1 MNSANKIDY
10 ETRPCKYTE
19 RRMLLAS
26 LSRIIGAEN
35 KKYQYIGFGGLSFVD
50 FKLFHREL
58 QITKMT
64 SIEGGNYSY
73 SKLKFNKPFSCI
85 EILQGRSCDV
95 LNNIDFTIPCI
106 IWLDYDD
113 TLSLEM
119 FQDIEILL
127 MSIPIG
133 SVYIMSCN
141 RQLQKSKGEPYN
153 PEQLEEAFPGLVPG
167 NLDANCC
174 TDTKASETICKMLK
188 SHCDRIVRNRNL
200 SSQENLAF
208 HQIYNIKYDE
218 IRGARMYTFGGIIE
232 KSNLDLTT
240 LNIQDFDFI
249 ATNIPY
255 NIQVPIL
262 TDREVSHLNH
272 ILDNESAEKELV
284 SSGILDQEVIH
295 LYKKYY
301 KFLPSFHDVR
311 I

>member
-10 ETRPCKYTE
+10 ETRPCKYAE
-19 RRMLLAS
+19 RRMLIAS

-35 KKYQYIGFGGLSFVD
+35 KTYQYIGFGGLSFVD

-58 QITKMT
+58 QVKKMT
-64 SIEGGNYSY
+64 SIEGGDYSFA
-73 SKLKFNKPFSCI
+73 KLKFNKPFSCI

-95 LNNIDFTIPCI
+95 LNDIDYTIPCI

-127 MSIPIG
+127 MNIPLG

-141 RQLQKSKGEPYN
+141 RQLQVSKGVPYSIK
-153 PEQLEEAFPGLVPG
+153 QLEDCFPDLVPE
-167 NLDANCC
+167 NLPANCC
-174 TDTKASETICKMLK
+174 TDAKASETICTMLK
-188 SHCDRIVRNRNL
+188 NHCDRIVNNRNR
-200 SSQENLAF
+200 SSQVKASFQQLF
-208 HQIYNIKYDE
+208 NIQYDE

-232 KSNLDLTT
+232 ESNFNVKK

-249 ATNIPY
+249 ATSFPY
-255 NIQVPIL
+255 NIDVPIL

-272 ILDNESAEKELV
+272 ILNNESAEKELV
-284 SSGILDQEVIH
+284 SSGILEQRVIN
-295 LYKKYY
+295 LYKRYY

-311 I
+311 V